1 MAGGECKGKV
11 VQWVHLET
19 VGREETPECLEPAI
33 QVRLVKEV
41 CQELVGAMVRRVG
54 QVTGANLA
62 VLDFLDGLDQRG

>member
-1 MAGGECKGKV
+1 
-11 VQWVHLET
+11 

-33 QVRLVKEV
+33 QARLVKEV